1 MLEVDEELYKI
12 KAVEEFRRERPYG
25 IRIDYQEKSYALF
38 NRFFNELGCENSF
51 DVTKLR
57 MEKCSY
63 IEDLSVEKEE
73 QFFEN
78 NHVVQVYYY
87 NNSSDPYKNG
97 VLNMKNLQVYNRKI
111 RDLSN
116 FIDRIL

>member
-1 MLEVDEELYKI
+1 MLEGDEELYKI

-63 IEDLSVEKEE
+63 
-73 QFFEN
+73 
-78 NHVVQVYYY
+78 
-87 NNSSDPYKNG
+87 SSS
-97 VLNMKNLQVYNRKI
+97 LL
-111 RDLSN
+111 
-116 FIDRIL
+116 

>member
-1 MLEVDEELYKI
+1 MLEGDEELYKI

-78 NHVVQVYYY
+78 NHIVQVYY